1 MTAAVTVHT
10 KPSCVQCKATFRKL
24 DDHGVTYD
32 IVQLTDESAMDFKA
46 QGFASA
52 PIVITPT
59 ETWAGFRPDRINEL
73 FPKEQAA

>member
-1 MTAAVTVHT
+1 MSVTVHT

-32 IVQLTDESAMDFKA
+32 VVQLTADSAMAFKE

-52 PIVITPT
+52 PIVITDT
-59 ETWAGFRPDRINEL
+59 EKWAGFRPDLINQH
-73 FPKEQAA
+73 FPKENAA